1 MNQLK
6 PELPDSGPLA
16 TSVLLES
23 WSCGG
28 REGSRI
34 SPTAEASE
42 ETLVVSY
49 QHPQGSRVS
58 RTPRGPAISL
68 SLDSEDCASIV
79 KAFLC
84 CLF

>member
-6 PELPDSGPLA
+6 PGLPDSGPLA

-58 RTPRGPAISL
+58 RTPRGLAISL